1 MEEFQ
6 KMSEAETAVMQLI
19 WAAPDKITSAQLI
32 KELGEKKSWKPS
44 TIWTFISRLTEK
56 GIIKAEKVGKTR
68 YYSPALTENEYR
80 QEETRQFLNSVHGGS
95 VKSFFAA
102 LNAGEKLDSAELEE
116 LRQWLNQVGTV
127 K

>member
-1 MEEFQ
+1 
-6 KMSEAETAVMQLI
+6 MSEAETAVMQLI

-56 GIIKAEKVGKTR
+56 GFINAEKVGKTR
-68 YYSPALTENEYR
+68 FYSSTLTENEYR

-102 LNAGEKLDSAELEE
+102 LSAGENLDSAELEE